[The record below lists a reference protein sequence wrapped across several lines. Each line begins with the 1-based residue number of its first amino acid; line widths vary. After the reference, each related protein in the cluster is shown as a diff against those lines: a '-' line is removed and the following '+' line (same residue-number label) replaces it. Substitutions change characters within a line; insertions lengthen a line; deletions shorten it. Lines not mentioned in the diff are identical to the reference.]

1 MTIAGAAWA
10 MALAVLAA
18 ACAGGEGGSASAG
31 PAVPT
36 LAGTAWL
43 AEDIDGGGVLDRVQ
57 TTVSFPAAGR
67 ITGSGGCNRYTGA
80 VELQGE
86 TIRTGAL
93 AATRMACPPAV
104 MQQESRFFEALAAA
118 VRWRTTAEGKLLLL
132 DVDGRT
138 RVVFASTP
146 PEAPPVS
153 R

>member
-1 MTIAGAAWA
+1 

-18 ACAGGEGGSASAG
+18 ACAGDQGGSAPRASTA
-31 PAVPT
+31 PA

-67 ITGSGGCNRYTGA
+67 IAGSGGCNRYTGA

-86 TIRTGAL
+86 TIHTGAL

-104 MQQESRFFEALAAA
+104 MQQEGRFFEALAAA

-132 DVDGRT
+132 DGDGRT
-138 RVVFASTP
+138 RVFLAAAP